1 MSRIRAKLTE
11 IGVGKCSAIEI
22 HPKRP
27 WVASAAEN
35 GVIRIHDYVSGT
47 TVHQF
52 SLLDLETAEKNAQL
66 LQAAVEKDPAY
77 KGPRKPETKLNK
89 KAIGSVKAIKFVDQD
104 IRFQKF
110 RQEVRDDDLL
120 ISVQIFSFIVF
131 IAPFDALIPY

>member
-11 IGVGKCSAIEI
+11 IGVGKCSAIEV

-35 GVIRIHDYVSGT
+35 GVIRIYDYASST
-47 TVHQF
+47 LVHQF

-66 LQAAVEKDPAY
+66 LQASVEKDPAY

-89 KAIGSVKAIKFVDQD
+89 RAIGSIKAIKFVDQD
-104 IRFQKF
+104 IRFMKF
-110 RQEVRDDDLL
+110 RQEVRRRELWVSL
-120 ISVQIFSFIVF
+120 FAKPILR
-131 IAPFDALIPY
+131 P